1 MELLSFCNSVAH
13 TCDKCHGA
21 ILPMTRYWKESGEDG
36 KRYHPRC
43 VPKRRPVVHG
53 VSEKR
58 REEVTEEK
66 IQKAI
71 AKAVSAETKRCIAAV
86 KSVDAESAKNHKTV
100 VKMAIEAI
108 KSAE

>member
-1 MELLSFCNSVAH
+1 
-13 TCDKCHGA
+13 
-21 ILPMTRYWKESGEDG
+21 MTRYWKDGEE
-36 KRYHPRC
+36 RYHDAC
-43 VPKRRPVVHG
+43 VPKRRLVVHE

-66 IQKAI
+66 MQKAI

-86 KSVDAESAKNHKTV
+86 KSVDVESAKNHKAV
-100 VKMAIEAI
+100 VKMAVEAI